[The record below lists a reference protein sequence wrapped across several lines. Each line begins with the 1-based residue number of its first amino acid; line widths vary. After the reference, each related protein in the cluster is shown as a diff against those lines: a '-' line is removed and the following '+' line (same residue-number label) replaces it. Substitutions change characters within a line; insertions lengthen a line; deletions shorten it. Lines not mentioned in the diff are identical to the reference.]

1 MGWPHVHVLTAPRP
15 TESIMKR
22 IAVSYS
28 LQVTQVTCAMP
39 VRPQWHVCRYLGL
52 RRVAVESSAMRPA
65 PTFLSFTHYFSVLTN
80 GFFTGCKAEL
90 AFRND
95 CPVSLVP
102 HPYQQ
107 TSVQSACGLYR
118 KLDLPSFHLN
128 RMPRNAMASMTSI
141 LAIGNNPCL
150 RRSGHGAV
158 LVSASTVARGTRGI
172 CSRLEAE
179 VLKVVS
185 IKAFMSD
192 AS

>member
-22 IAVSYS
+22 IAASYS

-118 KLDLPSFHLN
+118 KLDLLPPQSHATQRN
-128 RMPRNAMASMTSI
+128 GVNDVNPRNRQQPL
-141 LAIGNNPCL
+141 LAPQRPRC
-150 RRSGHGAV
+150 
-158 LVSASTVARGTRGI
+158 SASER
-172 CSRLEAE
+172 
-179 VLKVVS
+179 
-185 IKAFMSD
+185 
-192 AS
+192 